1 MDIRSLKT
9 VLERGSLHYLPS
21 NPNGCKGIV
30 ARMLQDRVQEDIM
43 ETNVFVGVD
52 VSKDSLDVA
61 IGSQKEIITF
71 SNDQKGVD
79 ALVKKLSQMDPAL
92 TVFESTGGYELL
104 AASCLAEA
112 GLPVVIVNPRQVR
125 NFAKAAGIL
134 AKTDAIDARVIARFA
149 EAVKPEVRPLKD
161 RATSELTAL
170 VTRRRQIIEMIV
182 AENNRLKLANKRNIK
197 DIKDHIRWLEKRL
210 DKIETDIG
218 KTIQNSPIWR
228 CKDNILRSVPGI
240 GPVTSATLICDLPE
254 LGVLS
259 SKKIA
264 MLAGLAPLNCD
275 SGKYKGR
282 RRIWG
287 GRSSVRS
294 GLYMATLA
302 AIRCNPA
309 IKGFYQRLI
318 AAGKCHKVAAT
329 ACMRKLLIIVNAM
342 LRDQTLWQQN

>member
-1 MDIRSLKT
+1 
-9 VLERGSLHYLPS
+9 
-21 NPNGCKGIV
+21 
-30 ARMLQDRVQEDIM
+30 MLQDRVLEDDM
-43 ETNVFVGVD
+43 DEQVFVGVD

-61 IGSQKEIITF
+61 VGTQKDIITF
-71 SNDQKGVD
+71 ANDQKGVD
-79 ALVKKLSQMDPAL
+79 SLVKKLKRIDAQL

-104 AASCLAEA
+104 AVSSLAQA
-112 GLPVVIVNPRQVR
+112 GLAVVIVNPRQVR
-125 NFAKAAGIL
+125 NFAKATGIL

-149 EAVKPEVRPLKD
+149 EAVKPDVRQLKD
-161 RATSELTAL
+161 SQTSELTAL

-182 AENNRLKLANKRNIK
+182 AERNRLRLANKRNKK

-228 CKDNILRSVPGI
+228 CKDEILQSVPGI
-240 GPVTSATLICDLPE
+240 GPVTSASMICDLPE

-259 SKKIA
+259 PKKIA

-287 GRSSVRS
+287 GRASVRS
-294 GLYMATLA
+294 DLYMATMA

>member
-1 MDIRSLKT
+1 
-9 VLERGSLHYLPS
+9 
-21 NPNGCKGIV
+21 
-30 ARMLQDRVQEDIM
+30 M
-43 ETNVFVGVD
+43 EPKIFVGVD

-61 IGSQKEIITF
+61 IGSERDIITF
-71 SNDQKGVD
+71 ANDQKGVD
-79 ALVKKLSQMDPAL
+79 ALAKKLSLIDAEL

-104 AASCLAEA
+104 AASSLAES

-125 NFAKAAGIL
+125 DFAKATGIL
-134 AKTDAIDARVIARFA
+134 AKTDAIDARVIAHFA
-149 EAVKPEVRPLKD
+149 QAVKADVRRLKD

-170 VTRRRQIIEMIV
+170 VTRRRQIVEMIV
-182 AENNRLKLANKRNIK
+182 AERNRLKLANKRNIK
-197 DIKDHIRWLEKRL
+197 DIKDHIRWLQKRL

-218 KTIQNSPIWR
+218 KTIQNSQIWR

-240 GPVTSATLICDLPE
+240 GPITSASLICDLPE

-259 SKKIA
+259 PKKIA

-275 SGKYKGR
+275 SGKFKGR

-287 GRSSVRS
+287 GRASVRS

-302 AIRCNPA
+302 ATRCNPA
-309 IKGFYQRLI
+309 IKGFYQRLT
-318 AAGKCHKVAAT
+318 AAGKCHKVAIT

>member
-1 MDIRSLKT
+1 
-9 VLERGSLHYLPS
+9 
-21 NPNGCKGIV
+21 
-30 ARMLQDRVQEDIM
+30 M

-61 IGSQKEIITF
+61 IGTQKDIITF
-71 SNDQKGVD
+71 TNDQKGVD
-79 ALVKKLSQMDPAL
+79 SLVKKLKRIDAQL

-104 AASCLAEA
+104 ATSCLAEA
-112 GLPVVIVNPRQVR
+112 ELAVVIVNPRQVR
-125 NFAKAAGIL
+125 NFAKATGIL

-149 EAVKPEVRPLKD
+149 EAVKPDIRPLKD

-170 VTRRRQIIEMIV
+170 VTRRRQLIGMIV
-182 AENNRLKLANKRNIK
+182 AESNRLKLANKRNKK
-197 DIKDHIRWLEKRL
+197 DIKDHIRWLQKRL

-228 CKDNILRSVPGI
+228 CKDNILQSVPGI

-264 MLAGLAPLNCD
+264 MLAGLAPLNYD
-275 SGKYKGR
+275 SGKFKGR

-287 GRSSVRS
+287 GRAAVRS

-309 IKGFYQRLI
+309 IAGFYQRLL

>member
-1 MDIRSLKT
+1 
-9 VLERGSLHYLPS
+9 
-21 NPNGCKGIV
+21 
-30 ARMLQDRVQEDIM
+30 M
-43 ETNVFVGVD
+43 ETKVFVGVD

-61 IGSQKEIITF
+61 IGLGKEIITF
-71 SNDQKGVD
+71 TNDQKGVD
-79 ALVKKLSQMDPAL
+79 ALIKKVSRIVPELIVL
-92 TVFESTGGYELL
+92 ESTGGYERL
-104 AASCLAEA
+104 ATSSLVEA
-112 GLPVVIVNPRQVR
+112 RLPVVIVNPRQVR
-125 NFAKAAGIL
+125 DFAKSAGIL

-149 EAVKPEVRPLKD
+149 AAVKPDIRQLKD
-161 RATSELTAL
+161 RETSELTAL
-170 VTRRRQIIEMIV
+170 VTRRRQIVEMIV
-182 AENNRLKLANKRNIK
+182 AENNRLKLANKRNEK
-197 DIKDHIRWLEKRL
+197 DIKDHIRWLEKRI
-210 DKIETDIG
+210 DKIESDIG
-218 KTIQNSPIWR
+218 KMIKNSPIWR
-228 CKDNILRSVPGI
+228 CKDDILQSVPGI
-240 GPVTSATLICDLPE
+240 GPTTSAVLICDLPE

-287 GRSSVRS
+287 GRASVRS

-342 LRDQTLWQQN
+342 LRDQTLWEQN

>member
-1 MDIRSLKT
+1 MLQVW
-9 VLERGSLHYLPS
+9 VLE
-21 NPNGCKGIV
+21 
-30 ARMLQDRVQEDIM
+30 DDM
-43 ETNVFVGVD
+43 EEKVFVGVD

-61 IGSQKEIITF
+61 IGTQKDIITF
-71 SNDQKGVD
+71 ANDQKGVD
-79 ALVKKLSQMDPAL
+79 ALVKKLRGINAQL

-112 GLPVVIVNPRQVR
+112 GVAVVIVNPRQVR
-125 NFAKAAGIL
+125 NFAKATGIL
-134 AKTDAIDARVIARFA
+134 AKTDAIDARVIAHFA

-161 RATSELTAL
+161 RQTSELTAL

-182 AENNRLKLANKRNIK
+182 AEKNRLRLANKRNKK
-197 DIKDHIRWLEKRL
+197 DIEDHIRWLKKRL

-218 KTIQNSPIWR
+218 KMIQNSPIWR
-228 CKDNILRSVPGI
+228 CKDDILQSVPGI
-240 GPVTSATLICDLPE
+240 GPVTSARLICDLPE

-259 SKKIA
+259 PKKIA
-264 MLAGLAPLNCD
+264 MLVGLAPLNCD

-287 GRSSVRS
+287 GRAAVRS
-294 GLYMATLA
+294 GLYMATMA

>member
-1 MDIRSLKT
+1 
-9 VLERGSLHYLPS
+9 
-21 NPNGCKGIV
+21 
-30 ARMLQDRVQEDIM
+30 M
-43 ETNVFVGVD
+43 ETKVFVGVD

-61 IGSQKEIITF
+61 IGSQKDIITF
-71 SNDQKGVD
+71 ANDQKGVD
-79 ALVKKLSQMDPAL
+79 ALVKKLSRIDAEL

-112 GLPVVIVNPRQVR
+112 GVAVVIVNPRQVR
-125 NFAKAAGIL
+125 NFAKATGIL

-161 RATSELTAL
+161 HQTLELSAL

-182 AENNRLKLANKRNIK
+182 AERNRLRLANKRNKK
-197 DIKDHIRWLEKRL
+197 DIEDHIRWLKKRL

-218 KTIQNSPIWR
+218 KMIQSSSIWR
-228 CKDNILRSVPGI
+228 CKDDILQSVPGI
-240 GPVTSATLICDLPE
+240 GPVTSASLICDLPE

-259 SKKIA
+259 PKKIA

-287 GRSSVRS
+287 GPCFCSFWFVH
-294 GLYMATLA
+294 GHD
-302 AIRCNPA
+302 
-309 IKGFYQRLI
+309 G
-318 AAGKCHKVAAT
+318 
-329 ACMRKLLIIVNAM
+329 
-342 LRDQTLWQQN
+342 RDPI

>member
-1 MDIRSLKT
+1 M
-9 VLERGSLHYLPS
+9 LERGSLHCLPS
-21 NPNGCKGIV
+21 NPNGCRGIE
-30 ARMLQDRVQEDIM
+30 ARMLQDRVLEDVM

-61 IGSQKEIITF
+61 IGAQKDIITF
-71 SNDQKGVD
+71 ANDQKGVD
-79 ALVKKLSQMDPAL
+79 SLVKKIRRIDAQL

-104 AASCLAEA
+104 AASSLAEV
-112 GLPVVIVNPRQVR
+112 GLAVVIVNPRQVR
-125 NFAKAAGIL
+125 NFAKATGIL
-134 AKTDAIDARVIARFA
+134 AKTDAIDARVIAHFA

-161 RATSELTAL
+161 RQTSELTAL

-182 AENNRLKLANKRNIK
+182 AEKNRLKLANKRNKK
-197 DIKDHIRWLEKRL
+197 DIKDHIQWLEKRL

-218 KTIQNSPIWR
+218 KMIQSSPIWR
-228 CKDNILRSVPGI
+228 CKDDILRSVPGI
-240 GPVTSATLICDLPE
+240 GPITSATLICDLPE

-259 SKKIA
+259 PKKIA

-287 GRSSVRS
+287 GRGSVRS
-294 GLYMATLA
+294 ILYMATLA

-329 ACMRKLLIIVNAM
+329 ACMRKLLIIANAM

>member
-1 MDIRSLKT
+1 
-9 VLERGSLHYLPS
+9 
-21 NPNGCKGIV
+21 
-30 ARMLQDRVQEDIM
+30 M
-43 ETNVFVGVD
+43 ETKVFVGVD

-61 IGSQKEIITF
+61 IGPEKDIITF
-71 SNDQKGVD
+71 ANDQKGVD
-79 ALVKKLSQMDPAL
+79 ALVNKLSRINPAL

-104 AASCLAEA
+104 AASSLAES
-112 GLPVVIVNPRQVR
+112 GSPVVIVNPRQVR
-125 NFAKAAGIL
+125 NFAKATGIL
-134 AKTDAIDARVIARFA
+134 AKTDAIDARVIAHFA
-149 EAVKPEVRPLKD
+149 KAVKPDVRPLKD
-161 RATSELTAL
+161 HATSELTAL
-170 VTRRRQIIEMIV
+170 VTRRRQIIQMIV
-182 AENNRLKLANKRNIK
+182 AESNRLKLANKRNIK

-240 GPVTSATLICDLPE
+240 GPITSASLICNLPE
-254 LGVLS
+254 LGLLS
-259 SKKIA
+259 PKKIA

-275 SGKYKGR
+275 SGKFKGR

-287 GRSSVRS
+287 GRASVRS

-302 AIRCNPA
+302 ATRYNPA
-309 IKGFYQRLI
+309 INAFYQRLT
-318 AAGKCHKVAAT
+318 AAGKCHKVAIT